1 MSPLARFAML
11 ALILL
16 HAGCAIGP
24 KVVQA
29 GPQTYMV
36 SSDAGLSWSEAT
48 GSSRD
53 AVLRAANRFCAKRK
67 LIMVPVSLDV
77 HPTDSE
83 GLFERADL
91 VFRALRRGDP
101 EIARS
106 QAVFRQHDPMV
117 VRESIVNFTPDPA
130 DNQPDRQTG
139 RKSAPR
145 R

>member
-1 MSPLARFAML
+1 MSPLARVVPL

-16 HAGCAIGP
+16 HAGCAMGP

-36 SSDAGLSWSEAT
+36 SSDGGLSWNETTAPAREA
-48 GSSRD
+48 
-53 AVLRAANRFCAKRK
+53 VFLAANRFCAKRK
-67 LIMVPVSLDV
+67 LVMVPVSVDTR
-77 HPTDSE
+77 PSE
-83 GLFERADL
+83 GDDRFERVDL

-106 QAVFRQHDPMV
+106 QAIFRRHDPMV

-130 DNQPDRQTG
+130 DTQPERPTG
-139 RKSAPR
+139 RRSAPR
-145 R
+145 P